1 MELCE
6 KNNMKQSN
14 KTLHHS
20 STSTKHL
27 ERKTITQHLLY
38 AFLPKQH
45 FIFVWPNSVMIVLCH
60 RLCYIKDI
68 GIYIVIQKVNTFAE
82 KHGSP
87 QESSPLWEFR
97 PSKVSAIFFSG
108 VAFYSR
114 LGTYS
119 QWIVNWD
126 LGA

>member
-1 MELCE
+1 
-6 KNNMKQSN
+6 MKQSN

-68 GIYIVIQKVNTFAE
+68 GIYIVKQKVNMFAE

-87 QESSPLWEFR
+87 QESSPL
-97 PSKVSAIFFSG
+97 
-108 VAFYSR
+108 
-114 LGTYS
+114 
-119 QWIVNWD
+119 
-126 LGA
+126 